1 MMSVIFVRLARELLI
16 GKNIMENMLLIPID
30 LILIMIIIMIRTDY

>member
-1 MMSVIFVRLARELLI
+1 MMSVIFVRLARELLV

>member
-1 MMSVIFVRLARELLI
+1 MMSVIFVRLARELLV

-30 LILIMIIIMIRTDY
+30 LILIMIIMMIRTDY